1 MTKIKSEEPE
11 AYRLGWIPFIHTHIW
26 LDSKP
31 LIPRPETEYWAHELI
46 CKFQA
51 LSSTPLKVLDLCAGS
66 GAIGVALAQE
76 IPTATVDFVELDE
89 KHHETIRKNIK
100 ENGIEE
106 NRIRIFGGDL
116 FEQVQDSYDVI
127 FSNPPYIDMN
137 LGRVEDSVLDHEP
150 HLALDGGMHGT
161 AIIARIL
168 AAAPSH
174 LKPRGALW
182 LEHEPEQVEWLSI
195 QAGYTASYPDQYG
208 VLRYSI
214 FAAFP

>member
-1 MTKIKSEEPE
+1 MKIKAEVPE
-11 AYRLGWIPFIHTHIW
+11 AYAIGWAPFIHTKIW

-31 LIPRPETEYWAHELI
+31 LIPRPETEYWVNEVI
-46 CKFQA
+46 CKLQA
-51 LSSTPLKVLDLCAGS
+51 ASSEPIKVLDLCAGS
-66 GAIGVALAQE
+66 GAIGVAVAQE
-76 IPTATVDFVELDE
+76 IPHATVDFVEID
-89 KHHETIRKNIK
+89 KAHHETIRKNIK

-106 NRIRIFGGDL
+106 SRTRVFGGDL
-116 FEQVQDSYDVI
+116 FEEVQDSSDVI
-127 FSNPPYIDMN
+127 LSNPPYIDMS

-150 HLALDGGMHGT
+150 HLALDGGTHGT
-161 AIIARIL
+161 TIIARIL